1 VPEAI
6 IMPATPSSP
15 GYSPAPIYETILTG
29 LIPLFLI
36 AAGNNQAAARHA
48 AAHMLSAYR
57 PETNDELRLAANI
70 VAFSFQALEALGQ
83 AAAPDLPVTR
93 VLRLRSSAVALSRE
107 SAKAERRLALLQKA
121 RQQPQPEPQPEA
133 VEPAAKP
140 QPIAA
145 RPAAPPQ
152 AHAEQDRRIA
162 ASIQRA
168 EDRISAMAQSA
179 IARTPSDLAQAAIA
193 CAQTAQTA
201 IARAL

>member
-1 VPEAI
+1 
-6 IMPATPSSP
+6 MPATPSSP

-107 SAKAERRLALLQKA
+107 SAKAERRLAQLQKA
-121 RQQPQPEPQPEA
+121 RQQPEAQPEPQPE
-133 VEPAAKP
+133 PALPSPRP
-140 QPIAA
+140 QPIVAK
-145 RPAAPPQ
+145 PSPGPQ
-152 AHAEQDRRIA
+152 PRSEQDRHIA

-168 EDRISAMAQSA
+168 EDRISALAQSA
-179 IARTPSDLAQAAIA
+179 TARTPSDLAQATIA
-193 CAQTAQTA
+193 YAQTAQTA

>member
-1 VPEAI
+1 
-6 IMPATPSSP
+6 MPATPSSP

-107 SAKAERRLALLQKA
+107 SAKAERRLAQLQKA
-121 RQQPQPEPQPEA
+121 RQQPEAQPEPQPE
-133 VEPAAKP
+133 PALPSPRP
-140 QPIAA
+140 QPIVAKPS
-145 RPAAPPQ
+145 PAPQ
-152 AHAEQDRRIA
+152 PRSEQDRRIA

-168 EDRISAMAQSA
+168 EDRISALAQSA
-179 IARTPSDLAQAAIA
+179 TARTPSDLAQATIA
-193 CAQTAQTA
+193 YAQTAQTA

>member
-1 VPEAI
+1 
-6 IMPATPSSP
+6 MPATPSSP

-107 SAKAERRLALLQKA
+107 SAKAERRLAQLQKA
-121 RQQPQPEPQPEA
+121 RQQPEAQPEPQPE
-133 VEPAAKP
+133 PALPSPRP
-140 QPIAA
+140 QPIVAKPS
-145 RPAAPPQ
+145 PAPQ
-152 AHAEQDRRIA
+152 PRSEQDRHIA

-168 EDRISAMAQSA
+168 EDRISALAQSA
-179 IARTPSDLAQAAIA
+179 TARTPSDLAQATIA
-193 CAQTAQTA
+193 YAQTAQTA